1 MEVYL
6 EVRSNATAIASTLT
20 NIRDQTA
27 ITMQTVTQHLD
38 DMEETIRD
46 TFVDLKVEVLASTLA
61 SLERNIATRFTTVNT
76 ALAQM
81 ASPTHTAGV
90 SNGPPPQAN
99 PTAPTNVPAPTSM
112 DTALAESASP
122 TGNQDAPPTN
132 HFSGNNYVSPGVNVP
147 RRELGVS
154 YEGGRT
160 SQWGF

>member
-1 MEVYL
+1 M

-46 TFVDLKVEVLASTLA
+46 TFVDLKVKVLASTLA

-81 ASPTHTAGV
+81 ASPTHTAGG
-90 SNGPPPQAN
+90 SNGPSAAGGAN
-99 PTAPTNVPAPTSM
+99 GSGQ
-112 DTALAESASP
+112 SSSP
-122 TGNQDAPPTN
+122 NQRGQGDSWVGKFN
-132 HFSGNNYVSPGVNVP
+132 EQG
-147 RRELGVS
+147 
-154 YEGGRT
+154 
-160 SQWGF
+160 